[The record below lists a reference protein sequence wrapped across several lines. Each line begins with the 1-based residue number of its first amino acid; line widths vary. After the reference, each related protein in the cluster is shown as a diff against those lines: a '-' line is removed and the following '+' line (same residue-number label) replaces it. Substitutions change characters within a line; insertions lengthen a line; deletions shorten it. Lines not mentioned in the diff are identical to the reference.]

1 MTLPQNHSFS
11 IRTGLA
17 LALALAIWSP
27 AGAQPTEPAK
37 AKAVADHSKMDHA
50 KMDHAKMMMAHCKGM
65 MADMKTQDAELTLQ
79 VARMNSATREA
90 KLDLMAEIITQMTAQ
105 RTAMDAKMAD
115 MHLEMMK
122 HMQMGVESK
131 GHHPKMK
138 DTDRK

>member
-65 MADMKTQDAELTLQ
+65 MADMKTQDAELALQ

-122 HMQMGVESK
+122 HMQMGMDSK

-138 DTDRK
+138 DMDKK